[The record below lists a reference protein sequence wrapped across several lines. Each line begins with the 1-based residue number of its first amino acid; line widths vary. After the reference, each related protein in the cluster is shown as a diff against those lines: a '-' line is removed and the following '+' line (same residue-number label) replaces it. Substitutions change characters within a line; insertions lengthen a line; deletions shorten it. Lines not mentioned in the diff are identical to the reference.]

1 MLRERKGEV
10 IIYARMAEKARRSY
24 FLLKLSTFILQLKLD
39 QRLLKI
45 DIDNDEL

>member
-1 MLRERKGEV
+1 MLRERKGEG
-10 IIYARMAEKARRSY
+10 IIYARMTEKSRRSY